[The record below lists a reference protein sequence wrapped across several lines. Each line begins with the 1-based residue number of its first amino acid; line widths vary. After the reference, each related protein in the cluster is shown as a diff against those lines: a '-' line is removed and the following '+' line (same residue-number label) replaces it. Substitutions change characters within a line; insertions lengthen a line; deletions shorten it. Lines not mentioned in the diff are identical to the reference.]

1 MAQSRQTV
9 TVSTARS
16 RSAAGRVRTLLDNF
30 SSSERRVAERVLED
44 PEWVVASTISEL
56 ARACDTSETTVVRFC
71 RTAGF
76 AGYPELRLA
85 LAAETAQ
92 LKVSGHA
99 PVGGRISPGDD
110 LESVIRKIAY
120 TESRA
125 VEDTLGE
132 LDRQQLVG
140 VIDAVANAKRIDA
153 FGVVASALVAADL
166 QQKLHRIGCVAFAWS
181 DTHQALTSAALLGP
195 GDVMFGF
202 SHSGATEDTVTV
214 LKEAKR
220 RGATTVAVTGAEK
233 SPIMKVTDF
242 ALITS
247 VREATHRAGAMAS
260 RIGMLAIVD
269 CVFAGVG
276 QRRFDETQEHLED
289 TFRVLR
295 KRRLKAPTRRG

>member
-1 MAQSRQTV
+1 MAQSRQAI
-9 TVSTARS
+9 TVSTSRS
-16 RSAAGRVRTLLDNF
+16 RSVAGRVRTLLDNF
-30 SSSERRVAERVLED
+30 SASERRVAERVLED
-44 PEWVVASTISEL
+44 PEFVVASTISEL

-76 AGYPELRLA
+76 GGYPELRLA

-92 LKVSGHA
+92 LKASGQP
-99 PVGGRISPGDD
+99 PVGGRISPDDD
-110 LESVIRKIAY
+110 LESIVRKVAY
-120 TESRA
+120 TDSRA
-125 VEDTLGE
+125 VEDTLSE
-132 LDRQQLVG
+132 LDRQQLIG

-166 QQKLHRIGCVAFAWS
+166 QQKLHRIGCMAFAWS

-220 RGATTVAVTGAEK
+220 RGGTTVAVTGSEK
-233 SPIMKVTDF
+233 SPITEVADYT
-242 ALITS
+242 LITS

-269 CVFAGVG
+269 CVFGGVG
-276 QRRFDETQEHLED
+276 QRRFDETRAHLDD
-289 TFRVLR
+289 TFRVVR
-295 KRRLKAPTRRG
+295 KRRLKVPTRRG

>member
-1 MAQSRQTV
+1 MAQGRQKT
-9 TVSTARS
+9 TESTS
-16 RSAAGRVRTLLDNF
+16 SPRSAAGRVRTLLDTF

-44 PEWVVASTISEL
+44 PESVAASTISEL
-56 ARACDTSETTVVRFC
+56 ARACATSETTVVRFC

-76 AGYPELRLA
+76 AGYPELRLT

-92 LKVSGHA
+92 LKVSGQP
-99 PVGGRISPGDD
+99 PVGGRINPDDD
-110 LESVIRKIAY
+110 LESVLRKIAY
-120 TESRA
+120 TDSRA
-125 VEDTLGE
+125 VEDTLNE
-132 LDRQQLVG
+132 LDRKQFVG
-140 VIDAVANAKRIDA
+140 VVDAVASAKRIDA

-166 QQKLHRIGCVAFAWS
+166 QQKLHRIGRVAFAWS
-181 DTHQALTSAALLGP
+181 DTHQALTSAALLEP

-202 SHSGATEDTVTV
+202 SHSGATEETVTV

-220 RGATTVAVTGAEK
+220 RGGTTVAVTGSAK
-233 SPIMKVTDF
+233 SPITEVADF

-276 QRRFDETQEHLED
+276 QRRFDETHAHLED
-289 TFRVLR
+289 TFKVVRQ
-295 KRRLKAPTRRG
+295 RRLKAPARRV

>member
-1 MAQSRQTV
+1 MAHSRQTI
-9 TVSTARS
+9 TDFPSPS
-16 RSAAGRVRTLLDNF
+16 QSAAGRVRTLLDNF
-30 SSSERRVAERVLED
+30 SSSERRVAERVLEE

-56 ARACDTSETTVVRFC
+56 ARACATSETTVVRFC
-71 RTAGF
+71 RTVGF

-85 LAAETAQ
+85 LAAEIAQ
-92 LKVSGHA
+92 LRASGQP
-99 PVGGRISPGDD
+99 PVGGRISPADD
-110 LESVIRKIAY
+110 LESIIRKVSY
-120 TESRA
+120 TDSHA
-125 VEDTLGE
+125 VEDTLSE

-140 VIDAVANAKRIDA
+140 VIDAVAKAKRIDA

-166 QQKLHRIGCVAFAWS
+166 QQKLHRIGRVAFAWS

-214 LKEAKR
+214 LKAAKR
-220 RGATTVAVTGAEK
+220 RGCTTVAVTGSAK
-233 SPIMKVTDF
+233 SQIVEVADF

-276 QRRFDETQEHLED
+276 QRRFDETQAHLED
-289 TFRVLR
+289 TFRAVR
-295 KRRLKAPTRRG
+295 QRRLNAPARRS